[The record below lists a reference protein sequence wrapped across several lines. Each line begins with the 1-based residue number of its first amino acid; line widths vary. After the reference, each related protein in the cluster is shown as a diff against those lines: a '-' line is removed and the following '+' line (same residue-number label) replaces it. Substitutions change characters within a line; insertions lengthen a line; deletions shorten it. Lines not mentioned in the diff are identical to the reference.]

1 MRRSILLGS
10 RVAAV
15 AMCVASSA
23 VIAARCAPLSL
34 RDGVAIVD
42 LLAKMAAE
50 LEMLEGKPDRLLA
63 W

>member
-1 MRRSILLGS
+1 MSEQLTAEVKQLGS
-10 RVAAV
+10 RLYEQLNH
-15 AMCVASSA
+15 M
-23 VIAARCAPLSL
+23 RCAPLGL

-50 LEMLEGKPDRLLA
+50 LELLEGKPDRLLV

>member
-1 MRRSILLGS
+1 MSERLTAEVKQLGN
-10 RVAAV
+10 RLYEQLNQP
-15 AMCVASSA
+15 
-23 VIAARCAPLSL
+23 RCAPLGL

-50 LEMLEGKPDRLLA
+50 LEMLEGKPDGPLG

>member
-1 MRRSILLGS
+1 MNSSTI
-10 RVAAV
+10 RVA
-15 AMCVASSA
+15 
-23 VIAARCAPLSL
+23 LSL

>member
-1 MRRSILLGS
+1 MTEQLTAEVKQLGS
-10 RVAAV
+10 W
-15 AMCVASSA
+15 MCEQLNHSG
-23 VIAARCAPLSL
+23 CAPLSL

-50 LEMLEGKPDRLLA
+50 LELLEGKPDRLLA

>member
-1 MRRSILLGS
+1 
-10 RVAAV
+10 
-15 AMCVASSA
+15 
-23 VIAARCAPLSL
+23 
-34 RDGVAIVD
+34 VAIVD